1 MDKFGAEILVESLIE
16 EGVDVMFGYPGGV
29 LLHIFDVL
37 YDSPIAFILTR
48 HEQAA
53 AHAADGYARATGKVG
68 VCLATSGPGATNL
81 VTGIATAN
89 MDSVPIVAI
98 TGQVPTFQIG
108 GDAFQEADAVGITRS
123 ITKYNYLIK
132 DIGDIHRVVKEA
144 FYIAK
149 TGRPGPVLIDMPK
162 DISVSRGSFK
172 RIEHL
177 GLRSYKPIMEGN
189 KKQIKRAAEAINRA
203 NRPVIY
209 AGGGVIISGG
219 SEELRKLAESQKLP
233 VTLTLMGLG
242 AFPGE
247 HQYFMGMLGMH
258 GTWAAN
264 RAIKDCDLLLA
275 VGARFD
281 DRVTGKL
288 DEFAPHAQVIHI
300 DIDPSS
306 IAKNVPVDIPIVGDV
321 KTVLGQL
328 LKELE
333 SQPRPLDKVRE
344 KWLSEISEWEMEHP
358 LRYEKSRKVIKPQ
371 FVVEKIYELTKGNA
385 IITTEVGQNQMWTAQ
400 FYKFKKPRTLISS
413 GGLGTM
419 GYGFPAAIG
428 AKLGCPDQLVVD
440 IAGDGSIQMNIQEL
454 ATAVQYKIPVK
465 VAILNNRYLGMVR
478 QWQEHFYNRRYSHT
492 CIACQPDFK
501 KLAEAYG
508 AKGYTIT
515 DPAEVEPVLRDAF
528 SNNEPC
534 MMDFQVAREEN
545 VLPIIPPGKGVYD
558 TILAPPPKNKKKPAS
573 KRSK

>member
-1 MDKFGAEILVESLIE
+1 MEKFGAEILVDALIE
-16 EGVDVMFGYPGGV
+16 EGVEVMFGYPGGV

-37 YDSPIAFILTR
+37 YDSPIKFILCR
-48 HEQAA
+48 HEQGA
-53 AHAADGYARATGKVG
+53 AHAADGFARATGKVG

-81 VTGIATAN
+81 TTGIANAY

-98 TGQVPTFQIG
+98 TGQVPTGLIG

-132 DIGDIHRVVKEA
+132 DIKDIHRVVKEA
-144 FYIAK
+144 FYIAG
-149 TGRPGPVLIDMPK
+149 TGRPGPVLIDVPK
-162 DISVSRGSFK
+162 DVSSSKARPEK
-172 RIEHL
+172 IDKVE
-177 GLRSYKPIMEGN
+177 LRSYKPILEGN
-189 KKQIKRAAEAINRA
+189 RKQIRRAADAIA
-203 NRPVIY
+203 KASRPVIY
-209 AGGGVIISGG
+209 GGGGIIISGG
-219 SEELRKLAESQKLP
+219 SGELQNLAETQKIP

-242 AFPGE
+242 AFPGT
-247 HQYFMGMLGMH
+247 HPYFMGMLGMH
-258 GTWAAN
+258 GTWASN
-264 RAIKDCDLLLA
+264 RAVKDCDVLIA

-288 DEFAPHAQVIHI
+288 DEFAPHANIIHI

-306 IAKNVPVDIPIVGDV
+306 IAKNVPVHIPIVGDV
-321 KTVLGQL
+321 KTVLNQL

-333 SQPRPLDKVRE
+333 GLPKPSAKARE
-344 KWLSEISEWEMEHP
+344 KWLKEIEEWEMEHP
-358 LRYEKSRKVIKPQ
+358 LRYEKSKKVIKPQ
-371 FVVEKIYELTKGNA
+371 YVVEKIYELTKGDA

-400 FYKFKKPRTLISS
+400 FYKFTKPRTLITS

-419 GYGFPAAIG
+419 GFGFPAAIG
-428 AKLGCPDQLVVD
+428 AKLGKPDRLVVD

-465 VAILNNRYLGMVR
+465 IAILNNRFLGMVR
-478 QWQEHFYNRRYSHT
+478 QWQELFYQKRYSHT

-501 KLAEAYG
+501 KIAEAYG

-515 DPAEVEPVLRDAF
+515 DPAEVEPALKDAF
-528 SNNEPC
+528 SNDQPC
-534 MMDFQVAREEN
+534 LMDFQVDREEN

-558 TILAPPPKNKKKPAS
+558 TILAPPPRKKK
-573 KRSK
+573 KGK

>member
-1 MDKFGAEILVESLIE
+1 MEKYGAEILVQSLIE
-16 EGVDVMFGYPGGV
+16 EGVEVMFGYPGGV

-37 YDSPIAFILTR
+37 YDSPIKFILVR

-68 VCLATSGPGATNL
+68 VCIATSGPGATNL
-81 VTGIATAN
+81 TTGIATAN

-98 TGQVPTFQIG
+98 TGQVTTSLIG

-132 DIGDIHRVVKEA
+132 EIKDIHKIVKEA
-144 FYIAK
+144 FYIAR
-149 TGRPGPVLIDMPK
+149 TGRPGPVLIDIPK
-162 DISVSRGSFK
+162 DVSSGMGVFH
-172 RIEHL
+172 RIQKVE
-177 GLRSYKPIMEGN
+177 LRSYKPVLEGN
-189 KKQIKRAAEAINRA
+189 KKQVRVAAEAIVKA

-209 AGGGVIISGG
+209 GGGGIIISGA
-219 SEELRKLAESQKLP
+219 SDEVKALAESQKIP

-242 AFPGE
+242 GFPGN
-247 HQYFMGMLGMH
+247 HPYFMGMLGMH

-264 RAIKDCDLLLA
+264 RAVKDCDVLIA
-275 VGARFD
+275 IGARFD

-288 DEFAPHAQVIHI
+288 DEFAPHAKVIHI

-306 IAKNVPVDIPIVGDV
+306 ISKNVQADIPIVGDV
-321 KTVLGQL
+321 KTVLNQL

-333 SQPRPLDKVRE
+333 SMPKPSYPARE
-344 KWLSEISEWEMEHP
+344 KWLMEIEGWEEEHP
-358 LRYEKSRKVIKPQ
+358 FRYENSSKVIKPQ
-371 FVVEKIYELTKGNA
+371 YVVEKIYELTRGDA
-385 IITTEVGQNQMWTAQ
+385 IIATEVGQNQMWTAQ
-400 FYKFKKPRTLISS
+400 YYKFVKPRTLITS

-428 AKLGCPDQLVVD
+428 AKLGRPDQLVID

-465 VAILNNRYLGMVR
+465 VVILNNQYLGMVR
-478 QWQEHFYNRRYSHT
+478 QWQELFYNKRYSHT
-492 CIACQPDFK
+492 CISCQPDFK

-515 DPAEVEPVLRDAF
+515 DPGDVVDALRDAF
-528 SNNEPC
+528 SNDEPC
-534 MMDFQVAREEN
+534 LLDFRVDPVEN
-545 VLPIIPPGKGVYD
+545 VLPIIPPGKSVHD
-558 TILAPPPKNKKKPAS
+558 TILAPPPKRREKKK
-573 KRSK
+573 